1 MLTCGRSMNSA
12 SSPFGSSAFGAL
24 RAGDHLCFPYE
35 TLDEREATVVA
46 FIREGLEHHERCL
59 FIGTLEEQTRL
70 RASLRAAGVPVDRAL
85 ERRALVLATQAE
97 TYVRSGRFD
106 AEDALAML
114 DEHID
119 AALADGFFGL
129 RATGESSRPV
139 SDEVW
144 PEVHRYE
151 ALMNERF
158 ARRPFIGLCRFH
170 TSALSA
176 DRLRDVLRVHPFAF
190 VRGDA
195 CANPFYERPEIALG
209 DDSRARVEWQLHQ
222 VRAHHRARQRSEDMA
237 ESAIAT
243 AVTLDADRAESD
255 AAASD
260 LRRSVHAR
268 DRFLSTLAEDLAE
281 PLFALKRE
289 VHALGLGFGIDETP
303 APQRLEAAS
312 RHLRRLTTAI
322 DQARDVAQL
331 LDPSPHVGGSDCDL
345 VELVGEVARRHR
357 EDALVPGCRIEIE
370 AEGPLR
376 GRWDRANVRRLV
388 SALVADLLGRDA
400 ERLVV
405 IGVAADAVSAT
416 LTFGA
421 VARPDAGSTTL
432 LATSLEPHLVRELAN
447 AAGGRLAEAPERRPA
462 ASRGYVVELP
472 RRSSQ
477 PPS

>member
-1 MLTCGRSMNSA
+1 
-12 SSPFGSSAFGAL
+12 
-24 RAGDHLCFPYE
+24 
-35 TLDEREATVVA
+35 
-46 FIREGLEHHERCL
+46 
-59 FIGTLEEQTRL
+59 
-70 RASLRAAGVPVDRAL
+70 SLRAAGVPADRAL

-97 TYVRSGRFD
+97 TYVRRGRFD

-139 SDEVW
+139 SDDVW
-144 PEVHRYE
+144 PEVRRYE

-170 TSALSA
+170 TAALDA
-176 DRLRDVLRVHPFAF
+176 DRLRDVLRVHPLAF

-243 AVTLDADRAESD
+243 AVTLDADRAESA
-255 AAASD
+255 AAASE

-289 VHALGLGFGIDETP
+289 VHALGLGLGQGLDETP

-331 LDPSPHVGGSDCDL
+331 LDPSPNVGGSDCDL

-357 EDALVPGCRIEIE
+357 EDAPVPGCRIEIE

-388 SALVADLLGRDA
+388 SALVADLLGRDV

-416 LTFGA
+416 LRFDA
-421 VARPDAGSTTL
+421 AARSDAGVPVSP
-432 LATSLEPHLVRELAN
+432 APSPGLEPHLVRELAN
-447 AAGGRLAEAPERRPA
+447 AAGGRLVDAPEGRPA

-472 RRSSQ
+472 RRSAQ